1 MIVFFVFCLFRPG
14 PLCRA
19 CVRATHSVSV
29 IRTLETCGLLLV
41 VISCP
46 QSARLFLV
54 VQSLS
59 HSRAFFHRVQKPC
72 YESGLLD
79 IRTGWNCVF
88 VWDSCYL
95 GARLAAVKIVAR
107 DVRVSFFYFFFVRV
121 SVFYRYNIIS
131 FVRLL
136 LLVRLSPF
144 RSLSFSP
151 STERPNVT

>member
-95 GARLAAVKIVAR
+95 GARLEAVKIVAR
-107 DVRVSFFYFFFVRV
+107 DVRVSFFISFLFEYLFFTDTILFRSFVYSFRRFSPRFVR
-121 SVFYRYNIIS
+121 SR
-131 FVRLL
+131 
-136 LLVRLSPF
+136 SPL
-144 RSLSFSP
+144 RRNDL
-151 STERPNVT
+151 T

>member
-1 MIVFFVFCLFRPG
+1 MIVFFVFFLFRPG

-29 IRTLETCGLLLV
+29 IRTLETCGLLLA

-59 HSRAFFHRVQKPC
+59 LARFLSPRAKAVLRKWPSRYSHWL
-72 YESGLLD
+72 EL
-79 IRTGWNCVF
+79 CVRLRF
-88 VWDSCYL
+88 VLFKSATCNRQNRRSRCSCF
-95 GARLAAVKIVAR
+95 
-107 DVRVSFFYFFFVRV
+107 FFYFFFIRV

-136 LLVRLSPF
+136 LSVFLSPF